1 MQLYEVAPGVLTE
14 HGKTKNPFP
23 NVDAASG
30 MLLYHYGL
38 TQFEYYTVIF
48 GVSRA
53 MASAQLVW
61 DRAYGLPIE
70 RPKSMSLEVLSKL
83 VGA

>member
-1 MQLYEVAPGVLTE
+1 
-14 HGKTKNPFP
+14 
-23 NVDAASG
+23 

-38 TQFEYYTVIF
+38 TQFEFYTVIF
-48 GVSRA
+48 GISRA

-61 DRAYGLPIE
+61 DRAYGMFRYIALQRNSLKVCVFSGLPIE
-70 RPKSMSLEVLSKL
+70 RPKSLSLEALQKL